1 MSQELPH
8 RVEFHLF
15 SILNILDIMNSF
27 LYRIL
32 LFILSLI
39 LSWGALWFFA
49 LNNLF
54 VETHFIAERSDHG
67 AVNMKTAELMEFS
80 PSDTLDFLFVG
91 SSTCYRS
98 IDPHALVPHGLSGFS
113 VCSSSQILGNS
124 AYVLDVA
131 LEYVSTRFL
140 VVDIYPALWAND
152 DIVNKEAARDWVVN
166 SSTPLE
172 GPIIDMI
179 WATKVPYYM
188 LISEYF
194 QLANYIGV
202 KFVPYSTISSDLYKG
217 LGFVSSE
224 VKGIE
229 SVECDELIV
238 EMPPE
243 ICEVLIGM
251 ISKVTHHG
259 AETILLNTPQL
270 CEETFDTPPCFEGVI
285 YIDGNGWP
293 GAKTPSNYY
302 DDHHLVAEGAAS
314 YSIWL
319 AEELNRLVTDP
330 SL

>member
-1 MSQELPH
+1 
-8 RVEFHLF
+8 
-15 SILNILDIMNSF
+15 
-27 LYRIL
+27 
-32 LFILSLI
+32 
-39 LSWGALWFFA
+39 
-49 LNNLF
+49 
-54 VETHFIAERSDHG
+54 
-67 AVNMKTAELMEFS
+67 
-80 PSDTLDFLFVG
+80 
-91 SSTCYRS
+91 
-98 IDPHALVPHGLSGFS
+98 
-113 VCSSSQILGNS
+113 
-124 AYVLDVA
+124 VA

-140 VVDIYPALWAND
+140 VIDIYPELWDNEVL
-152 DIVNKEAARDWVVN
+152 VNIEAARDWVVN
-166 SSTPLE
+166 SSTPIE
-172 GPIIDMI
+172 GPIVEMV
-179 WATKVPYYM
+179 WATKVPYYI
-188 LISEYF
+188 LLSGYF
-194 QLANYIGV
+194 QLANYVGV
-202 KFVPYSTISSDLYKG
+202 HFEPYTKISQDLYKG